1 MSSEPILQ
9 NAIPPEL
16 VKELSDTIKGHVY
29 PRGDSNFSEYVAMF
43 NGNVQSPAKAVTCPL
58 DAQDVSKIVVFCH
71 KHSFSLS
78 VKAGGFGTAGWAVG
92 GDIVID
98 LSRLV
103 ELDIELPREDGSYT
117 GLRSM
122 PTSNSKGKR
131 PMTDSDTTPA
141 SRLPGKR
148 RREEDG
154 ELRKYDS
161 DSPSAAA
168 FLNGDDSPHVVRRRI
183 TETTYV
189 VGSSSYTSDGNA
201 VGDTTRPSLGNGS
214 GNGSTSLTPVGIGNG
229 HGNSNGNGNGN
240 GHSASSSASTSRTNS
255 DSEPSSHTLR
265 TSHKTHSSG
274 APLNADPFG
283 YLDGT
288 TKDIPTIQ
296 SNFARP
302 GAFNPAPQGAAP
314 STIVP
319 NPSLPSTS
327 RSMPSQSRALHPHAY
342 VTFGAG
348 KRQKEIDIFTSRNPL
363 PGRSILGEEDR
374 IPYHIP
380 SAAHPVG
387 SAIMLLGGFGFLSR
401 LRGLSIDNLVEAEV
415 VLADGRVVIV
425 NENEH
430 PGQSNAINSLSCL
443 ILTISVAISDALR
456 PIPTDLFWALRGA
469 GPAFGIATRYKVKA
483 YPVPVVFAEL
493 GPSALV
499 LTVEHPSFL
508 SSRFHKSTASSL
520 IKHFRD
526 CVKGAPREL
535 YANVFLTAGPPG
547 KDSLVVI
554 QMCYVGPKEKGQ
566 EYLLA
571 LASWEGDKNLLNDVH
586 EKSYLHQQDSVA
598 QVLRGK
604 AGRQWFIRC
613 VQPTPFC
620 LEAKSH
626 DHVSSHS
633 TTRRGW
639 WDYSSHSRSALI
651 TSLSDEV
658 IDKTVSEFADTP
670 EGCTWL
676 FELAGGAI
684 ADFEDTCVPKSQ
696 REASFTVAALHQ
708 WDMGINDPRCI
719 TTAESWISDTLKP
732 VSTGGSFPSFLG
744 RHESPQ
750 RTIACYGQN
759 WDRMQEVKHKYDP
772 TNVFR
777 NSLWPLDDQGEFI
790 EARTREPLSPED
802 VGTSFDVLKKGK

>member
-1 MSSEPILQ
+1 MSSKPVLQ
-9 NAIPPEL
+9 YAIPPEL
-16 VKELSDTIKGHVY
+16 VKELSNAIKGHVY
-29 PRGDSNFSEYVAMF
+29 PRDDTNFSEYVAMF

-58 DAQDVSKIVVFCH
+58 DAEDVSKIVMFCS

-131 PMTDSDTTPA
+131 PMMDGDTTPA

-168 FLNGDDSPHVVRRRI
+168 FLNGDDSPHIVRRRL

-189 VGSSSYTSDGNA
+189 VGSSSYTSDGN
-201 VGDTTRPSLGNGS
+201 VDGDAARPSLGNGS
-214 GNGSTSLTPVGIGNG
+214 GTSSASLTPDGIGNG
-229 HGNSNGNGNGN
+229 HGNSNGN
-240 GHSASSSASTSRTNS
+240 GHSASSSASTSRTSS
-255 DSEPSSHTLR
+255 DSDSSSHTLR

-302 GAFNPAPQGAAP
+302 GAFNPVPQGAGP

-430 PGQSNAINSLSCL
+430 PGQSNSIN
-443 ILTISVAISDALR
+443 
-456 PIPTDLFWALRGA
+456 
-469 GPAFGIATRYKVKA
+469 
-483 YPVPVVFAEL
+483 
-493 GPSALV
+493 
-499 LTVEHPSFL
+499 
-508 SSRFHKSTASSL
+508 SRFHKATASSL

-604 AGRQWFIRC
+604 GMF
-613 VQPTPFC
+613 
-620 LEAKSH
+620 K
-626 DHVSSHS
+626 
-633 TTRRGW
+633 
-639 WDYSSHSRSALI
+639 
-651 TSLSDEV
+651 
-658 IDKTVSEFADTP
+658 
-670 EGCTWL
+670 
-676 FELAGGAI
+676 
-684 ADFEDTCVPKSQ
+684 
-696 REASFTVAALHQ
+696 
-708 WDMGINDPRCI
+708 N
-719 TTAESWISDTLKP
+719 
-732 VSTGGSFPSFLG
+732 
-744 RHESPQ
+744 
-750 RTIACYGQN
+750 
-759 WDRMQEVKHKYDP
+759 
-772 TNVFR
+772 
-777 NSLWPLDDQGEFI
+777 
-790 EARTREPLSPED
+790 
-802 VGTSFDVLKKGK
+802 